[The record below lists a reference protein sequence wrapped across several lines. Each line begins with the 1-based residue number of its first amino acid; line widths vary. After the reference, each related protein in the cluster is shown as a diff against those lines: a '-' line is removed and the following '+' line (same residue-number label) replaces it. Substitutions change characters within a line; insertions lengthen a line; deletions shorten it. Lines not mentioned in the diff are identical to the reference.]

1 MAIIHQHG
9 WLDNELP
16 MPSDE
21 EIAKIWKSK
30 TKCQSHPLD
39 VFKEQLEQWNKEGL
53 TSVVIHQLLKEKC
66 SCDVQAIRRYRNK
79 HFPKP
84 IEPVMVRST
93 LPGRDLDVDFGEL
106 GKFLDD
112 DQESKKS
119 LVIFFEVASFK
130 KSLPG
135 DCS

>member
-1 MAIIHQHG
+1 MESKNRKSNPIH
-9 WLDNELP
+9 LMLY
-16 MPSDE
+16 
-21 EIAKIWKSK
+21 
-30 TKCQSHPLD
+30 
-39 VFKEQLEQWNKEGL
+39 KEQLEQWDKEGL
-53 TSVVIHQLLKEKC
+53 TSVVIHQLLKDKC

-93 LPGRDLDVDFGEL
+93 VPGRDMEVDFGEL

-112 DQESKKS
+112 DRNMKKS
-119 LVIFFEVASFK
+119 LVIFFAVASLK
-130 KSLPG
+130 KSLSR